1 MNRRRTGDRHK
12 GEEKAG
18 TGGWGDG
25 ERSRRKIESA
35 KDEEITR
42 EKGRGGREKDG
53 RRRRVGK
60 DERNGAGGEE
70 GGGKKR
76 ERGRETRKA
85 TDG

>member
-1 MNRRRTGDRHK
+1 MVVDERKEDSRRGIRERK
-12 GEEKAG
+12 NPE
-18 TGGWGDG
+18 GGRGDG

-60 DERNGAGGEE
+60 ERA
-70 GGGKKR
+70 
-76 ERGRETRKA
+76 
-85 TDG
+85 